1 MKHRTPLI
9 RIGLPRSIMNDLA
22 HQAMALNAPILVSM
36 GSFFDVRRWGF
47 TRIGMAPWFMSSAV
61 DSAGFTAMLQG
72 GYRWTVWDH
81 VEFLATN
88 GSRQWYESREAR
100 GLPDLK
106 WWESD
111 DDDPNPAT
119 LPFPWDWWAAMDY
132 CCEEQIAGSRTEV
145 EHRMK
150 LTVETYEQTLN
161 VVKGYWDEG
170 WDVYMLPRPMP
181 TLQGRLPADY
191 IWSAQK
197 LAEVWA
203 RRPMTDTE
211 EMEQLETC
219 DGRGDEI
226 LPRLIGVGSVCGR
239 GVDGPEGVLR
249 VLEALHKELPHYVKL
264 HLFGVK
270 GEVLRH
276 LSSFQDRVASID
288 SMAWDA
294 AARRAAGKERK
305 KHGVFDPKDPEFF
318 SCTMDFRK
326 KHMREWYESQLQKQT
341 SDGPA
346 RCSLLWYACA
356 YASITHGK
364 KFTS

>member
-1 MKHRTPLI
+1 MKHRAPLI

-22 HQAMALNAPILVSM
+22 HQAMALNASILVSM
-36 GSFFDVRRWGF
+36 GSFFDVNRWGF

-72 GYRWTVWDH
+72 GYRWTVSDH

-100 GLPDLK
+100 GLPDPK

-111 DDDPNPAT
+111 DDDPNPST

-132 CCEEQIAGSRTEV
+132 CCEEQIASSRAEV
-145 EHRMK
+145 EKRMS
-150 LTVETYEQTLN
+150 LTIASYEETLEA
-161 VVKGYWDEG
+161 VKSYWDEG
-170 WDVYMLPRPMP
+170 WDWFSMLPRPMP
-181 TLQGRLPADY
+181 TLQGRRPADY

-211 EMEQLETC
+211 EMEEYETG

-226 LPRLIGVGSVCGR
+226 LPRLVGIGSVCGR
-239 GVDGPEGVLR
+239 DVDGPEGVLS
-249 VLEALHKELPHYVKL
+249 VLDVLHRELPPYVRL

-270 GEVLRH
+270 GDVLRYMH
-276 LSSFQDRVASID
+276 MFPGRVESID
-288 SMAWDA
+288 SMAWDTRARMSA
-294 AARRAAGKERK
+294 AKVRK
-305 KHGVFDPKDPEFF
+305 QRGVFDPEHPEFF
-318 SCTMDFRK
+318 SCDMNFRCQ
-326 KHMREWYESQLQKQT
+326 HMREWYQAQCEKLKRQIPRQM
-341 SDGPA
+341 
-346 RCSLLWYACA
+346 SLFGGA
-356 YASITHGK
+356 
-364 KFTS
+364 